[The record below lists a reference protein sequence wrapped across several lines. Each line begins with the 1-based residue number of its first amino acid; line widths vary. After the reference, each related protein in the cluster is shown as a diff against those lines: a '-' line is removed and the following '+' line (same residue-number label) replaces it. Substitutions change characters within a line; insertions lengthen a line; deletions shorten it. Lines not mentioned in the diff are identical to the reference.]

1 MRRGLMHTGA
11 WTLATGGA
19 VALSW
24 FGVHA
29 VLSGTAY
36 DPPRAVPLSA
46 AAAPSSAT
54 AAPQASS
61 THRPKPSPTPTTAS
75 PSPTPSR
82 PAPPARPEP
91 SHRPSPPP
99 TAVTLDGEGTVKSF
113 TTSGGRVALDLRPD
127 SAQLVS
133 ATPEA
138 GWEMQVWKQDGLIR
152 VDFTSGGGDRH
163 ATVLCTW
170 DDGHSPVVQISE
182 SRQRS
187 SSSSSSSSGSGPE

>member
-1 MRRGLMHTGA
+1 MHTGA

-46 AAAPSSAT
+46 AAAPSAAT

-61 THRPKPSPTPTTAS
+61 THRPKPSPTATTAS
-75 PSPTPSR
+75 PRPSP
-82 PAPPARPEP
+82 PAPPARTGDAAPND
-91 SHRPSPPP
+91 RPSPRP
-99 TAVTLDGEGTVKSF
+99 TAVPLDSSGTVKSF
-113 TTSGGRVALDLRPD
+113 TTSGGRVVLDLRPD

-138 GWEMQVWKQDGLIR
+138 GWEMQVWKQDTVIR
-152 VDFTSGGGDRH
+152 VEFTGSGGDRH

-170 DDGHSPVVQISE
+170 DGHPPVVQISE
-182 SRQRS
+182 SSRRS
-187 SSSSSSSSGSGPE
+187 SSRAG

>member
-46 AAAPSSAT
+46 AAAPSTAT

-61 THRPKPSPTPTTAS
+61 THRPKPSPTATAAS
-75 PSPTPSR
+75 PSPSPS
-82 PAPPARPEP
+82 PPAAPARTGGAAPND
-91 SHRPSPPP
+91 RPSPRP
-99 TAVTLDGEGTVKSF
+99 TAVPLDSSGTVKSF
-113 TTSGGRVALDLRPD
+113 TTSGGRVVLDLRPD

-138 GWEMQVWKQDGLIR
+138 GWEMQVWKQDTVIR
-152 VDFTSGGGDRH
+152 VEFTGSGGDRH

-170 DDGHSPVVQISE
+170 DGHPPVVQTSE
-182 SRQRS
+182 SSRRS
-187 SSSSSSSSGSGPE
+187 SSRTG

>member
-19 VALSW
+19 VAISW

-29 VLSGTAY
+29 VLSGSAY

-46 AAAPSSAT
+46 AAAPATET
-54 AAPQASS
+54 AAPRASS
-61 THRPKPSPTPTTAS
+61 THRPKPSPTATTAS
-75 PSPTPSR
+75 PSPTPTR
-82 PAPPARPEP
+82 PAPPARTGSAAPGD
-91 SHRPSPPP
+91 RPSPQRTTVP
-99 TAVTLDGEGTVKSF
+99 VDSGGTVKSF
-113 TTSGGRVALDLRPD
+113 TTSGGRVVLDLRPD

-152 VDFTSGGGDRH
+152 VEFTGSGGDRH

-170 DDGHSPVVQISE
+170 DGHPPVVQISE
-182 SRQRS
+182 SSRRS
-187 SSSSSSSSGSGPE
+187 SSRVE